1 MSRRLSVLAGL
12 CVLASATAASA
23 IAGQPGG
30 APPFQPPPSGSPCSQ
45 GLPHPIVCARF
56 AVSCPAHPR
65 VAGRCETTAAT
76 RPAHPA
82 ATLITFS
89 IARRIGS
96 LVLDCRSTPANS
108 IACRVVRFT
117 TMAGTGVRTVLS
129 SLPGAFTRVRVSC
142 AMGAHDLFACH
153 V

>member
-1 MSRRLSVLAGL
+1 LRDNCSHETGASRSHPDHVQHRAPDRLAL
-12 CVLASATAASA
+12 
-23 IAGQPGG
+23 
-30 APPFQPPPSGSPCSQ
+30 
-45 GLPHPIVCARF
+45 
-56 AVSCPAHPR
+56 
-65 VAGRCETTAAT
+65 
-76 RPAHPA
+76 
-82 ATLITFS
+82 
-89 IARRIGS
+89 
-96 LVLDCRSTPANS
+96 LDCRSTPANS